1 MLSPSLTIKNVIVAI
16 QLLYI
21 ANNNNKNRNDSTSSA
36 VQKSREMKLKAH

>member
-21 ANNNNKNRNDSTSSA
+21 ANNHK
-36 VQKSREMKLKAH
+36 KIEMIPPAALFKRAER